1 MSGGITIDT
10 LSSTGNNT
18 ITGYYHA
25 LSAAETASLSDVSG
39 YTVLNV
45 YITFYDLYYYSSTAN
60 TFSGTNPN
68 FQSYYYYTDSSG
80 NVISSVSGT
89 ATFACN
95 QQAVGYK
102 TGSTL
107 TPNTIIPFN
116 TVTYVPTIS
125 TEGQYGT
132 FCFPLVKIPTSYY
145 NTPQYVYFGY
155 QITNNGNTS
164 SYVLALSNMSTF
176 SLHLFDNLSNNYSLP
191 IATISSISYIGIDG
205 TTQNGSTGTFATITP
220 TANITTSQMLN
231 YTKNDMN
238 TNGSNFSA
246 AIFTATSCATYSTTA
261 TFYGFGVAS
270 STSTTTGVLYVS
282 TISAGIIVP
291 YMTFSISGIKGNFT
305 IQAYGTSV
313 DTINGTINTTG
324 IGGSGTYA
332 LSTGTSTFT
341 AFTAVSITGTPPTL
355 SNNKVY
361 QLTITPS
368 SVTGSITLGMLLN
381 TNTFTSN
388 PTGTPSVPNTS
399 GLTEGSVISNI
410 VSASAGTYLITGNS
424 NSIAAGSSVQMWGT
438 GAVLTQSYTIFT
450 TGTYVTS
457 TTGYISG
464 TTLTITGS
472 TSGITVR
479 QTIVGYGINF
489 SSSTTQSVTNY
500 TSIAQGTIIR
510 NGSGSSWTIN
520 TSQNIGNSTYPIT
533 IYFYYATYITSTTAS
548 ISGTNLTI
556 TGSTSNVAIGQYIY
570 GPSVI
575 ANTYI
580 TAGSGTSW
588 TVNNSQAIASTTLYF
603 YPNNWI
609 LSGNGRYILAGSSS
623 YGSDSFNPGYYFSS
637 NGSTSSYYYD
647 INSTPIILSFDKLST
662 YSKPGLIST
671 LTASFTGT
679 IALNT
684 NGNGTLTISSFTT
697 LNSSTKLIFPT
708 GLVLQ
713 GMLVKDLSGNPYGY
727 IISQGSLQSIIS
739 GYISGSTLTFI
750 VSKIVSSS
758 PAINQYIGISVS
770 STGSYSTT
778 SVVIGTYITSTPALV
793 SGSTTTYTCNISLSQ
808 TVGSSTSAV
817 TFNLYSTTSTYTT
830 NTLYPTVYTLS
841 GSSVTTTSTS
851 FTGTFSVSPA
861 SSSSNTAASTTIS
874 AYVSSGTNSFTNPS
888 SQVKIYSTSIPTHPC
903 GNYNGN
909 IQIFASA
916 PMFIGQNPNISE
928 PVSIGINSSASACGI
943 NNNNNTTTARGA
955 NLGFLFDNVAFYSC
969 GDDTQQNPVVKET
982 LDVFGGHPNS
992 DAYHHHYVYPSLYN
1006 WVVDYNFRV
1015 IGFMADGYP
1024 IITPFLVS
1032 DNKTGLK
1039 RIIAPQDLNQN
1050 NGMPCNISFNFVY
1063 QGTTQYYQFNF
1074 CYVATNCFPYTI
1086 GSLYGT
1092 PNYVYYSS

>member
-18 ITGYYHA
+18 ITGYYHT

-89 ATFACN
+89 ATFVCN

-132 FCFPLVKIPTSYY
+132 FCIPLVKIPTSYY

-176 SLHLFDNLSNNYSLP
+176 SLHLFDNSSNNYSLP

-220 TANITTSQMLN
+220 SANITTSQMLN

-238 TNGSNFSA
+238 TNGSNFNA
-246 AIFTATSCATYSTTA
+246 AIFTATSCAAYSTTA

-291 YMTFSISGIKGNFT
+291 YMTFYRTGSNVRYI
-305 IQAYGTSV
+305 IQPYGTSV
-313 DTINGTINTTG
+313 ITSNGTINTTG
-324 IGGSGTYA
+324 IGGSGVYA
-332 LSTGTSTFT
+332 LSTGSSTFS
-341 AFTAVSITGTPPTL
+341 AFTVQSITGTPPT
-355 SNNKVY
+355 SSSTQVY

-368 SVTGSITLGMLLN
+368 SVTGSITLGMFLN
-381 TNTFTSN
+381 TNSFTSD

-399 GLTEGSVISNI
+399 GVTESSVISNI
-410 VSASAGTYLITGNS
+410 VSASAGTFLITGNS
-424 NSIAAGSSVQMWGT
+424 NTIASGSSVQMWGT
-438 GAVLTQSYTIFT
+438 SAVLTQSYTIFT

-464 TTLTITGS
+464 TTLTITGP

-479 QTIVGYGINF
+479 QSIVGYGINF
-489 SSSTTQSVTNY
+489 SSSTTQSITNY
-500 TSIAQGTIIR
+500 TSIAQGTLISS
-510 NGSGSSWTIN
+510 GSGSSWTIN

-548 ISGTNLTI
+548 ISGTTLSI
-556 TGSTSNVAIGQYIY
+556 TGSSTNVAIGQYIY
-570 GPSVI
+570 GPSVTP
-575 ANTYI
+575 NTYI

-588 TVNNSQAIASTTLYF
+588 TVNNSQTIASTTLYF

-609 LSGNGRYILAGSSS
+609 LSGNGRYILAGSSA
-623 YGSDSFNPGYYFSS
+623 YGSDTFNPGYYFSS

-647 INSTPIILSFDKLST
+647 IVNTPIILSYNKLAT
-662 YSKPGLIST
+662 YSKPGLISSS
-671 LTASFTGT
+671 TASFTGT
-679 IALNT
+679 IALDT
-684 NGNGTLTISSFTT
+684 NGNGTLSISSFTT
-697 LNSSTKLIFPT
+697 LNSSTKLIFPS
-708 GLVLQ
+708 GLVFQ
-713 GMLVKDLSGNPYGY
+713 GMLVNDASGNSYGY
-727 IISQGSLQSIIS
+727 IISEGSLQSIIS

-750 VSKIVSSS
+750 VLNKVSSS

-770 STGSYSTT
+770 STGAYSTS
-778 SVVIGTYITSTPALV
+778 SVLIGTYIKSTPTLV
-793 SGSTTTYTCNISLSQ
+793 SGSTTTYTCSISLSQ
-808 TVGSSTSAV
+808 TVGSSASAV

-830 NTLYPTVYTLS
+830 NTSYPTVYTLS
-841 GSSVTTTSTS
+841 GSTVRTTSTS
-851 FTGTFSVSPA
+851 FTATLSISPS
-861 SSSSNTAASTTIS
+861 SSSSNTAASSTIS
-874 AYVSSGTNSFTNPS
+874 AYVSSGTNSSTNPS
-888 SQVKIYSTSIPTHPC
+888 SQVKIYSVSIPTHPC
-903 GNYNGN
+903 GNFNGN
-909 IQIFASA
+909 TTIYGSA
-916 PMFIGQNPNISE
+916 AMYIGKNPNTISL
-928 PVSIGINSSASACGI
+928 VSMGINASASACGI
-943 NNNNNTTTARGA
+943 NNNNNTTTVRGA
-955 NLGFLFDNVAFYSC
+955 NLGFLFDNVVFNSS

-992 DAYHHHYVYPSLYN
+992 YGYHHHYVYPSLYN
-1006 WVVDYNFRV
+1006 WVVDYYFRV
-1015 IGFMADGYP
+1015 VGFMADGYP
-1024 IITPFLVS
+1024 IITPFLVT
-1032 DNKTGLK
+1032 DNKTGLT

-1050 NGMPCNISFNFVY
+1050 NGMVCNISFNFTY